1 LDSRESDILAVLK
14 AWCRVEPVAAP
25 AALRLDQ
32 DDWERLAT
40 TAGREGVAG
49 LICRA
54 LTGDPAGALVPERVC
69 VELRQIAREQAAAHA
84 WQEAALCEVLDAFG
98 QHGLSP
104 VLLRGHALVA
114 SLYESDGSL
123 RPQLDHDLLV
133 PHREMPEARK
143 VLFRLGYD
151 DGEEAGDVFS
161 RDDVTV
167 DLHHDPYDR
176 SRVPSRGRV
185 ILANAD
191 GVHRRAVEARVAGRS
206 VLQPCPSDRVILLS
220 IHLVKHSF
228 DRLIRMVDIAECWR
242 QSSPDPEVV
251 EDRARREGTAD
262 AVYYALAAARA
273 RLDAPAPGNLL
284 TRLEPPR
291 RRWVD
296 RAFGEVLRGRP
307 PGAYFAERLLLS
319 QLRSWRE
326 RLTAVREMLW
336 TPEHQTKTASG
347 SATRRFAAAPERVVD
362 VARRAF
368 TRHHS

>member
-54 LTGDPAGALVPERVC
+54 LDGDPVAALVPERVR
-69 VELRQIAREQAAAHA
+69 VEFHQIAREQAAAHA
-84 WQEAALCEVLDAFG
+84 WQEAALCDVLDAFG

-133 PHREMPEARK
+133 PHREMPGARK
-143 VLFRLGYD
+143 VLRRLGFD
-151 DGEEAGDVFS
+151 DGGETRDVFS

-176 SRVPSRGRV
+176 LRVPSRGKV
-185 ILANAD
+185 IQADAD
-191 GVHRRAVEARVAGRS
+191 GVHRRAVEGCVAGRS

-220 IHLVKHSF
+220 THLVKHSF

-242 QSSPDPEVV
+242 QLSPDPEVV

-273 RLDAPAPGNLL
+273 RIDAPAPGNLL
-284 TRLEPPR
+284 ARLEPPR

-296 RAFGEVLRGRP
+296 RAFGQVLRGRP

-319 QLRSWRE
+319 QLGNWTE
-326 RLTAVREMLW
+326 RLIAVREMLW
-336 TPEHQTKTASG
+336 TPEHQTKTASE
-347 SATRRFAAAPERVVD
+347 SIARRVVAAPERVAD
-362 VARRAF
+362 VARRAL
-368 TRHHS
+368 TRHDY

>member
-14 AWCRVEPVAAP
+14 AWCRIEPVAAP
-25 AALRLDQ
+25 AASRLDQ
-32 DDWERLAT
+32 DDWERLAA

-49 LICRA
+49 LMGRS
-54 LTGDPAGALVPERVC
+54 LDGDPVASLVPERVRA
-69 VELRQIAREQAAAHA
+69 ELRQIAREQAAAHA

-98 QHGLSP
+98 RCGLSP

-114 SLYESDGSL
+114 SLYNADGSL

-133 PHREMPEARK
+133 PLREMPEARK
-143 VLFRLGYD
+143 VLRRLGFED
-151 DGEEAGDVFS
+151 STETPDVFN

-185 ILANAD
+185 IVADAD
-191 GVHRRAVEARVAGRS
+191 GVHRRAIEARVAGRS

-220 IHLVKHSF
+220 THLVKHSF

-242 QSSPDPEVV
+242 QLSPDPEIV

-262 AVYYALAAARA
+262 AVYYALAAARS

-284 TRLEPPR
+284 ARLEPPR

-319 QLRSWRE
+319 QLGSWRE
-326 RLTAVREMLW
+326 RLTAVGEMLW
-336 TPEHQTKTASG
+336 TPEHQTRMASE
-347 SATRRFAAAPERVVD
+347 SIARRFVAAPERVVD
-362 VARRAF
+362 VARRAL
-368 TRHHS
+368 TRHDY